1 MKNKKTTSIT
11 TVIIA
16 MAVIFFQY
24 LEENKATK
32 SDISIS
38 TNENKS
44 INKQGNS
51 KRLVET
57 LYAKQQSDT
66 IIEITGK
73 VIKLLADDIEGS
85 RHQKF
90 IVKLA
95 SGHTLL
101 VSHNIDLATRIN
113 SLRQNDIV
121 KIKGEYEWTKRGGV
135 VHWTHHDPT
144 GRHED
149 GWIEHKGKRYY

>member
-16 MAVIFFQY
+16 IAVILFQY
-24 LEENKATK
+24 MGENGVIKHD
-32 SDISIS
+32 SSIS
-38 TNENKS
+38 TKAS
-44 INKQGNS
+44 NS
-51 KRLVET
+51 EDTDVET
-57 LYAKQQSDT
+57 LYANGQSDT
-66 IIEITGK
+66 IVEITGK
-73 VIKLLADDIEGS
+73 IIKLLADDNEGS

-90 IVKLA
+90 IVKLT

-101 VSHNIDLATRIN
+101 VSHNIDLAPRIN
-113 SLRQNDIV
+113 TLKQDDAI

-135 VHWTHHDPT
+135 IHWTHHDPA
-144 GRHED
+144 GRHQD